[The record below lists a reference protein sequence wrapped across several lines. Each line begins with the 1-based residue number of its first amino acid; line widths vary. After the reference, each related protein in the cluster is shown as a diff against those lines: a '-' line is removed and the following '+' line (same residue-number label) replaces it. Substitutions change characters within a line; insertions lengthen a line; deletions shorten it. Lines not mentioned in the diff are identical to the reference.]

1 MSKQVSEAGRS
12 VSWKTEIR
20 RLCRDFCINPIIA
33 SGAINAA
40 KCQPVPDFYKGDRS
54 AFMYDYAYRIVK
66 PQIMA
71 ALR

>member
-1 MSKQVSEAGRS
+1 MTKQINSAGRS

-20 RLCRDFCINPIIA
+20 RLCRDFCINPLIA

-40 KCQPVPDFYKGDRS
+40 KCQPVPEFYKGNAD
-54 AFMYDYAYRIVK
+54 AYHYDYAYRLVK
-66 PQIMA
+66 SQIMA